1 VIADRKAPLPIMRQV
16 QIAAGSLVL
25 LGLVLAVLVSPWF
38 MALSAFV
45 GAGLIVAGISGFCGM
60 ANLLLHMP
68 WNRPS
73 DCSRR
78 R

>member
-1 VIADRKAPLPIMRQV
+1 
-16 QIAAGSLVL
+16 
-25 LGLVLAVLVSPWF
+25 

-45 GAGLIVAGISGFCGM
+45 GAGLIVAGITGFCGM

-68 WNRPS
+68 WNRIS
-73 DCSRR
+73 ECSRR